1 MYNIRGKYN
10 STVCFVCLAIILF
23 LIFHCVLCKK
33 KKRTVY
39 IYSTNHLMDAV
50 NGVKRITI
58 MLEQIGGY
66 SKWISF
72 SVL

>member
-1 MYNIRGKYN
+1 
-10 STVCFVCLAIILF
+10 
-23 LIFHCVLCKK
+23 
-33 KKRTVY
+33 
-39 IYSTNHLMDAV
+39 MDAV

>member
-1 MYNIRGKYN
+1 
-10 STVCFVCLAIILF
+10 
-23 LIFHCVLCKK
+23 
-33 KKRTVY
+33 
-39 IYSTNHLMDAV
+39 MDAV

-58 MLEQIGGY
+58 MLEQIIGGY